1 MLAWD
6 DGMVDAIQGR
16 CRDAGVGPR
25 HDHRAGGIYRA
36 PRIVPV
42 GPTHAVDAGSGG
54 VACGIPAN
62 KLNVLDQDWE
72 AAFVEKCPGC
82 FLAILADS

>member
-1 MLAWD
+1 MSGICENVGSGR
-6 DGMVDAIQGR
+6 GMVDAIQGR

-25 HDHRAGGIYRA
+25 HDPPCRGGLRAS
-36 PRIVPV
+36 RIVPV
-42 GPTHAVDAGSGG
+42 GPTRAVDAGSGG

-72 AAFVEKCPGC
+72 AAFG
-82 FLAILADS
+82 LIAGS

>member
-1 MLAWD
+1 M
-6 DGMVDAIQGR
+6 R
-16 CRDAGVGPR
+16 YKVGAETLESVPAMT
-25 HDHRAGGIYRA
+25 HRAGGIYRA
-36 PRIVPV
+36 PRIVSV

-72 AAFVEKCPGC
+72 AAFVESALDASWP
-82 FLAILADS
+82 FLPMAKDLSG

>member
-1 MLAWD
+1 MGWW
-6 DGMVDAIQGR
+6 MR
-16 CRDAGVGPR
+16 YKVGAETLESVPAMT
-25 HDHRAGGIYRA
+25 HRAGGIYRA